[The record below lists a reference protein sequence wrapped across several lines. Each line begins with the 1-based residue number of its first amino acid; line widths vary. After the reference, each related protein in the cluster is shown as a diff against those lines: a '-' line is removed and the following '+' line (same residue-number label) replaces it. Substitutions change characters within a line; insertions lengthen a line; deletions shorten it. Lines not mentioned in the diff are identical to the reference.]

1 MLSTCITNISVKPGQ
16 VGDVLRIVERDLL
29 PRYRELPGF
38 VAYTVAKMDDTSA
51 IAFSLWQTHEQAE
64 HYSQSSESG
73 LYASARQEVHSIH
86 NHVGDLPFLA
96 VMADLKSYA
105 STVPVGSRPV

>member
-38 VAYTVAKMDDTSA
+38 VACGA
-51 IAFSLWQTHEQAE
+51 L
-64 HYSQSSESG
+64 
-73 LYASARQEVHSIH
+73 
-86 NHVGDLPFLA
+86 
-96 VMADLKSYA
+96 
-105 STVPVGSRPV
+105 